1 MLDWMKGSLAKRER
15 QRMTTINTKTKT
27 ITKTKTKTQKKT
39 RIVMM
44 RQQCQIAGRGSCK
57 EKGGLLD

>member
-1 MLDWMKGSLAKRER
+1 MEEGVSGHEGKTANDNDKYKDKDNHKDKDK
-15 QRMTTINTKTKT
+15 NTE
-27 ITKTKTKTQKKT
+27 KT
-39 RIVMM
+39 RIVMK

>member
-1 MLDWMKGSLAKRER
+1 MLDWKRGSLAKRER
-15 QRMTTINTKTKT
+15 QRMTTINTK
-27 ITKTKTKTQKKT
+27 TKTKTKTQKKT

>member
-1 MLDWMKGSLAKRER
+1 MLDWKKDSLAKRER
-15 QRMTTINTKTKT
+15 QRMTKTN
-27 ITKTKTKTQKKT
+27 TKTKTKTQKKT

-44 RQQCQIAGRGSCK
+44 RQQCQIAGRGSWK

>member
-1 MLDWMKGSLAKRER
+1 MLDWKKGSLAKRER
-15 QRMTTINTKTKT
+15 QRMTKINTK
-27 ITKTKTKTQKKT
+27 TKTKTKTQKKT

>member
-1 MLDWMKGSLAKRER
+1 MNREHKYKDKDEYKDNDKDKYKDADK
-15 QRMTTINTKTKT
+15 NTEEDRD
-27 ITKTKTKTQKKT
+27 KT

>member
-1 MLDWMKGSLAKRER
+1 MNMALHLTVAK
-15 QRMTTINTKTKT
+15 TKKKTKTKTKTKT

>member
-1 MLDWMKGSLAKRER
+1 MLDWKKRCLAKRER
-15 QRMTTINTKTKT
+15 QRMTNTNKKTQT
-27 ITKTKTKTQKKT
+27 NIKTKTKTQKKT

>member
-1 MLDWMKGSLAKRER
+1 MLDWKKGSLAKRER
-15 QRMTTINTKTKT
+15 QRMIKIN
-27 ITKTKTKTQKKT
+27 TKTKTKTQKKT

>member
-1 MLDWMKGSLAKRER
+1 MLDWKKGSLAKRER
-15 QRMTTINTKTKT
+15 QRMTKIN
-27 ITKTKTKTQKKT
+27 TKTKTKTQKKT

-44 RQQCQIAGRGSCK
+44 RQQCQIGGRGSCK